1 MTTPSLYQLTHEYT
15 QLLHTLSDMDI
26 DAQTVLDTIESTG
39 LQESIAQRTQGRV
52 FVIKS
57 MRQHADMVDAE
68 IKRLTKLKKHY
79 EQRADALEE
88 STLALLQSTGI
99 HTIEGDL
106 MVVKIRQNP
115 PSVDVFDPDQVP
127 AEYLRAVAPPPPAP
141 DKTAIKDALKRG
153 IDIPGARL
161 VQTQRLAIA

>member
-1 MTTPSLYQLTHEYT
+1 MSTPSLYQLTHEYRD
-15 QLLHTLSDMDI
+15 LLHTLSDMDI
-26 DAQTVLDTIESTG
+26 DAQTVLDTSESTG

-88 STLALLQSTGI
+88 STRCS
-99 HTIEGDL
+99 
-106 MVVKIRQNP
+106 
-115 PSVDVFDPDQVP
+115 
-127 AEYLRAVAPPPPAP
+127 
-141 DKTAIKDALKRG
+141 
-153 IDIPGARL
+153 
-161 VQTQRLAIA
+161 

>member
-1 MTTPSLYQLTHEYT
+1 MTTPSLYQLTHDYRE
-15 QLLHTLSDMDI
+15 LLHTLSDMDI

-39 LQESIAQRTQGRV
+39 LQESIAQRTQSRV
-52 FVIKS
+52 FVMRS
-57 MRQHADMVDAE
+57 MRAHADMVDAE

-88 STLALLQSTGI
+88 STLALLQSADI

-115 PSVDVFDPDQVP
+115 PCVEVFDPDQVP
-127 AEYLRAVAPPPPAP
+127 AEYLRNPPPPPPAP

-161 VQTQRLAIA
+161 VQTQRLAIN

>member
-1 MTTPSLYQLTHEYT
+1 MTDPSLYQLTHEYRD
-15 QLLHTLSDMDI
+15 LLHTLSDMDI

-39 LQESIAQRTQGRV
+39 LQESIAERTQSRV

-57 MRQHADMVDAE
+57 MRQRADVVDAE

-88 STLALLQSTGI
+88 STLALLQASGI

-106 MVVKIRQNP
+106 MVVKVRQNP
-115 PSVDVFDPDQVP
+115 PCVEVFDTDQVP
-127 AEYLRAVAPPPPAP
+127 AEYLRPAPPPPPAP
-141 DKTAIKDALKRG
+141 DKAAIKDALKRG

>member
-1 MTTPSLYQLTHEYT
+1 MSTPSLYQLTHEYRD
-15 QLLHTLSDMDI
+15 LLHTLSDMDI
-26 DAQTVLDTIESTG
+26 DVQTVLDTIESTG
-39 LQESIAQRTQGRV
+39 LQESIAQRTQSRV

-57 MRQHADMVDAE
+57 MRAHADMVDAE

-88 STLALLQSTGI
+88 STLALLQSADI
-99 HTIEGDL
+99 HVVEGDL
-106 MVVKIRQNP
+106 MMVKIRSNP
-115 PSVDVFDPDQVP
+115 PSVEVFDPAQVP
-127 AEYLRAVAPPPPAP
+127 TEYLRTPEPPPPAP

-161 VQTQRLAIA
+161 IQTQRLAVA

>member
-1 MTTPSLYQLTHEYT
+1 MSTPSLYQLTHEYRD
-15 QLLHTLSDMDI
+15 LLHTLSDMDI

-57 MRQHADMVDAE
+57 MRQHADIVDAE

-115 PSVDVFDPDQVP
+115 PCVEVFDPDQVP
-127 AEYLRAVAPPPPAP
+127 AEYLRTSPPPPPAP

-161 VQTQRLAIA
+161 VQTQRLAIN

>member
-1 MTTPSLYQLTHEYT
+1 MTTPSLYQLTHEYRT
-15 QLLHTLSDMDI
+15 LLHTLSDLDV
-26 DAQTVLDTIESTG
+26 DAQTVLDTIESTC
-39 LQESIAQRTQGRV
+39 LQESIAQRTQSRV
-52 FVIKS
+52 FVMRS
-57 MRQHADMVDAE
+57 MRAHADMVDAE

-88 STLALLQSTGI
+88 STLALLQSADI

-106 MVVKIRQNP
+106 MMVKIRQNP
-115 PSVDVFDPDQVP
+115 PCVEVFDPDQVP
-127 AEYLRAVAPPPPAP
+127 AEYLRNPPPPPPAP